1 MFLSGFQFMTQVENE
16 TFVQW
21 GKLEGIW
28 SLENLLIGKARSA
41 AWSFFGP
48 SPQNLTVLSNKEKT
62 VEENWLENCVP
73 IQSLIPFQV
82 NQLKLER

>member
-1 MFLSGFQFMTQVENE
+1 MTQVENE

-62 VEENWLENCVP
+62 VEETGWKTVFP
-73 IQSLIPFQV
+73 SSP
-82 NQLKLER
+82 